1 MGSKKLTFTI
11 CLPKIESF
19 RQSMAYS
26 STGIKMTW
34 QRIPDI
40 EGYAVHRGTGQ
51 NGDYW
56 LLKTVT
62 ANSYTDLGLEAGRTY
77 YFKIKAYKV
86 NGNGERV
93 YSDWSS
99 IESVIVK

>member
-1 MGSKKLTFTI
+1 
-11 CLPKIESF
+11 
-19 RQSMAYS
+19 
-26 STGIKMTW
+26 MTW